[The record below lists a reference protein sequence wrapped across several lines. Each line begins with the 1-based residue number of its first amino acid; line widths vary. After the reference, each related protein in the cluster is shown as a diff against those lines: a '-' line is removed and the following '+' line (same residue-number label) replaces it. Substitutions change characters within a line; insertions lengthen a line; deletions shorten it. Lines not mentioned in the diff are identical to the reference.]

1 LIPKGV
7 TYELNTLVTSVP
19 NYHQTAVAWQNIIE
33 FLQRKWFRRFP
44 FTLHEPWV
52 SWEAFATGTRT
63 RFFYWAPDETI
74 GQHTLDRISL
84 EHFEFNYE
92 HATEPYKLD
101 FSRPHYGMKLF
112 LERDFT
118 VPIQIHHSNVD
129 SLAQLVEHMSNIA
142 PGQELLVQY
151 LIRPVYDRQMLP
163 RFRKILTKLKQD
175 KSSDTG
181 MYMQAIEEKME
192 QPKAELA
199 IKILGFGDTIEEAKS
214 ITEHAYRSLG
224 YLNSGEL
231 NRFHSREWWRII
243 HPWFRYE
250 IKNRIFPFRR
260 PQNAVILGTSEM
272 AGMARWPTSSGSS
285 KLIRIKMQYPPAP
298 IAVRKIAK
306 EPNTIFVGNGLRFT
320 ARFPIYF
327 RHENLDDHIAVMGG
341 ARSGKSSFILNL
353 IDDLIKIRT
362 DENKIGFTLVD
373 TKGTL
378 ANDVLARIPPEM
390 HDKVTVV
397 RAREGNFP
405 FNPFDVDYSITQRG
419 GQVVEMLARADSS
432 DWKPAVTETLL
443 LIGHSLD
450 RLGIASLRN
459 IQRVIEEPEFCNWVI
474 DQLDESQPAVA
485 TLKRSLQK
493 YVQKDSNK
501 ISWPREFVESFS
513 TARLRNINTSGV
525 SGMLN
530 SYTNGVKWVKSWEE
544 GRIVIFDLS
553 GMSPGDQRLI
563 ASCIICHFELGM
575 VSRGKKTA
583 DGNYAR
589 HPLIIDEGSTFI
601 DLFGNLK
608 TMADM
613 HREFNIPLVLSTQGL
628 KDHIPPSYVESFFRN
643 FGTHAV
649 FQLGSRKDA
658 QTVQANLRSES
669 FSLTEYDYYEI
680 SPRHCYM
687 QHAAL
692 RSEVFILQP
701 KEIIP
706 PKFQGLAEKIVNKSR
721 LRAFEAEEERKAGI
735 KLGLKSIEKEKQEDP
750 IDKLIA
756 ELYENDVS

>member
-1 LIPKGV
+1 MV
-7 TYELNTLVTSVP
+7 SSAP
-19 NYHQTAVAWQNIIE
+19 NYHLTAVAWQNIIE
-33 FLQRKWFRRFP
+33 FLQQKWFRRFP
-44 FTLHEPWV
+44 YAIHEPWV

-63 RFFYWAPDETI
+63 RFFYWAPNETI
-74 GQHTLDRISL
+74 GQHTLDRIAL

-92 HATEPYKLD
+92 HAKNPYQLD
-101 FSRPHYGMKLF
+101 FSKAHYGMKLF
-112 LERDFT
+112 LQRDFT

-142 PGQELLVQY
+142 LGQELLVQY
-151 LIRPVYDRQMLP
+151 LIRPTYDKQMIP
-163 RFRKILTKLKQD
+163 KFRKVLNKLKKD
-175 KSSDTG
+175 RSSDTP
-181 MYMQAIEEKME
+181 MYLEAIEKKME
-192 QPKAELA
+192 QPKAEIA
-199 IKILGFGDTIEEAKS
+199 IKIMGFGNSIEEAKS

-243 HPWFRYE
+243 HPLFRHE

-260 PQNAVILGTSEM
+260 SQNAVILSTPEM
-272 AGMARWPTSSGSS
+272 AGMTRWPTSSGSS
-285 KLIRIKMQYPPAP
+285 KLIRVKMQYPPAP

-306 EPNTIFVGNGLRFT
+306 EPNNIFVGNGLRFT

-327 RHENLDDHIAVMGG
+327 RQENLDDHIAVMGG
-341 ARSGKSSFILNL
+341 AKSGKSSFILNL
-353 IDDLIKIRT
+353 LDDLIKTRT
-362 DENKIGFTLVD
+362 DENRTGFTVID

-419 GQVVEMLARADSS
+419 GQVVEILARADSS
-432 DWKPAVTETLL
+432 DWKPVVTETLL
-443 LIGHSLD
+443 LIGYSLD
-450 RLGIASLRN
+450 SLGIATLRN

-474 DQLDESQPAVA
+474 DQLDESLPAIA
-485 TLKRSLQK
+485 TLKRSLK
-493 YVQKDSNK
+493 KFVQKDTQKVN
-501 ISWPREFVESFS
+501 WPREFIESFS

-525 SGMLN
+525 GGMLN
-530 SYTNGVKWVKSWEE
+530 SYTSGVKWVQAWEE
-544 GRIVIFDLS
+544 GHYLIFDLS

-563 ASCIICHFELGM
+563 ASAIICHFELGM
-575 VSRGKKTA
+575 VSRGKKREN
-583 DGNYAR
+583 GEYAR
-589 HPLIIDEGSTFI
+589 HPLVIDEGSTFI
-601 DLFGNLK
+601 DMFGNLK

-613 HREFNIPLVLSTQGL
+613 HREFNMPLILSTQGL
-628 KDHIPPSYVESFFRN
+628 KDHIPPHYVEAFFRN

-658 QTVQANLRSES
+658 QIVQSSLNSES
-669 FSLTEYDYYEI
+669 FALTEFDYYEVI
-680 SPRHCYM
+680 PRHCYM
-687 QHAAL
+687 QHTLL
-692 RSEVFILQP
+692 RSEVFIMQP

-706 PKFQGLAEKIVNKSR
+706 PQFQGLTEKIVDKSR
-721 LRAFEAEEERKAGI
+721 MRALGAEQEKRANTILEVKA
-735 KLGLKSIEKEKQEDP
+735 IEQEKPEDTITKM
-750 IDKLIA
+750 ID